1 MSLLQI
7 TELQEYFFGN
17 SCGPHHYGPGVC
29 GLILYPNG
37 NERWLN
43 QKMDSV
49 TSQVSYNGPIINK
62 VRELVKK
69 QNKIVIIPFGDEEP
83 FYLNQWWSKSLDNI
97 ENNDRKWVRDSPIID
112 EDKYNIYKKYFE
124 NDVIFLTVSFYKGK
138 ASYHNVKIIPFNDDV
153 YMHGPYRRI
162 LAREIFPEI
171 PYKDKLNKVVWRG
184 GGFTHHIDCKHPRLR
199 ISKILENYEWANVKH
214 NDDGWNGRGK
224 EYLHYTEN
232 FKYKINLYIDGVAGA
247 TLENWVFLTGSVIL
261 MISDWT
267 SSVVR
272 EMIPWKHFVPVKTD
286 LTDLVE
292 NIEWIFN
299 NPEKA
304 EEIALGGKNEF
315 IRLTSREYQDKVIK
329 DALEIQ

>member
-1 MSLLQI
+1 MSLLEI

-43 QKMDSV
+43 QKMDLM
-49 TSQVSYNGPIINK
+49 TGQVSFGGPIINK

-69 QNKIVIIPFGDEEP
+69 QDKIIFIPFGDEEM
-83 FYLNQWWSKSLDNI
+83 FYLMPWWSKAVDNI
-97 ENNDRKWVRDSPIID
+97 ENNGRKWVRDTPIID
-112 EDKYNIYKKYFE
+112 EEKYNIFKKYFDD
-124 NDVIFLTVSFYKGK
+124 NILYLTITLYKGK
-138 ASYHNVKIIPFNDDV
+138 PSFPNVRLIPFDDDI
-153 YMHGPYRRI
+153 YQHGPYRNI

-184 GGFTHHIDCKHPRLR
+184 GGFTHHINCKHPRLR
-199 ISKILENYEWANVKH
+199 ISKMLENYEWANVKH
-214 NDDGWNGRGK
+214 NDDGWNSKG
-224 EYLHYTEN
+224 EHYLHYTEN
-232 FKYKINLYIDGVAGA
+232 FKYKVNVVIDGVAGA
-247 TLENWVFLTGSVIL
+247 SCEKWVFLTGSVVL

-292 NIEWIFN
+292 NIEWVFN

-304 EEIALGGKNEF
+304 EEIAISGKNKFFE
-315 IRLTSREYQDKVIK
+315 LTTREYQDKVIK